1 MAMNDEDKTRVCN
14 IDWLEVYCLES
25 NQRYPCNAEYF
36 ERAGYS
42 VRQREYGTRVY
53 KEMFEI
59 MDKDGNPLIEI
70 RRNPASGS
78 SDFNGLVEQSTHIR
92 LPNWMLYQKNPI
104 QFLQEFLV
112 KHDYIFKRIY
122 RIDIAY
128 DFELFDSGD
137 SPARFAKRYLA
148 GQYRKINQC
157 FLSAHGNDT
166 WSECKW
172 QSLSW
177 GSKSSMVTT
186 KLYNKTLELA
196 ESKNDKPWIKTCW
209 MVNGLIDNP
218 MSMTKR
224 DALGNLYKPE
234 IWRIEFA
241 MMSQA
246 DGWLTIEMNHAQK
259 PYKQTIPHK
268 LSLFDSDD
276 KLWQRFQDLAYN
288 YFHFKIKTKKKT
300 RGGVTDNALSKVNSR
315 NDEEW
320 QRKDRCP
327 DKILFYWDKGH
338 KFMKLSAAPA
348 ASRPP
353 RDDDSLKRKL
363 ILYRMTHADQKIRMA
378 CDTLIENIERIASLR
393 FVPLGDSKDRLAIQ
407 RTLAAKLN
415 GDQRAVQ
422 DILQEMIEIL
432 NDKELF

>member
-1 MAMNDEDKTRVCN
+1 MQDEPKTRVCN

-25 NQRYPCNAEYF
+25 NQRYPCDAEYF
-36 ERAGYS
+36 ERNGYQ
-42 VRQREYGTRVY
+42 VREREYGTRVY

-59 MDKDGNPLIEI
+59 LNENGDPVIEI

-78 SDFNGLVEQSTHIR
+78 SDFNGLVEQSCHIR
-92 LPNWMLYQKNPI
+92 LPNWMLYQGNPV
-104 QFLQEFLV
+104 QFLQDFLLQN
-112 KHDYIFKRIY
+112 DYIFKRIY

-137 SPARFAKRYLA
+137 SPAKFAKRYLA

-224 DALGNLYKPE
+224 NNLGELYKPE
-234 IWRIEFA
+234 IWRVEFA
-241 MMSQA
+241 MMAQA
-246 DGWLTIEMNHAQK
+246 DGWLTIEFNHAKQ
-259 PYKQTIPHK
+259 PYKQTIPHR
-268 LSLFDSDD
+268 LSMFDSPD

-288 YFHFKIKTKKKT
+288 YFHFKIKAKKKT
-300 RGGVTDNALSKVNSR
+300 RGGVTDMALSKVHSR

-338 KFMKLSAAPA
+338 QFMKLSAAPA
-348 ASRPP
+348 MRKPSRE
-353 RDDDSLKRKL
+353 DASLKRKL
-363 ILYRMTHADQKIRMA
+363 ILYRMQQTDEKIVLA
-378 CDTLIENIERIASLR
+378 CDTLIQNIDRIDSLR
-393 FVPLGDSKDRLAIQ
+393 FVPLGDNKDRLALQ
-407 RTLAAKLN
+407 RTLARKLG
-415 GDQRAVQ
+415 GDERSAQS
-422 DILQEMIEIL
+422 ILQEMIAIL
-432 NDKELF
+432 NDNNLF

>member
-1 MAMNDEDKTRVCN
+1 MKDEPKTRVCN

-25 NQRYPCNAEYF
+25 NQRFPCNAEYF

-42 VRQREYGTRVY
+42 VREREYGTRVY

-59 MDKDGNPLIEI
+59 LNSDGDPIIEI

-78 SDFNGLVEQSTHIR
+78 SDFNGLVEQSCHIR
-92 LPNWMLYQKNPI
+92 LPNWMLYQGNPV
-104 QFLQEFLV
+104 QFLQEFLL
-112 KHDYIFKRIY
+112 KNDYIFKRIY

-128 DFELFDSGD
+128 DFETFDSGD

-148 GQYRKINQC
+148 GKYRKINQC

-166 WSECKW
+166 WSDCKW

-186 KLYNKTLELA
+186 KLYNKSLELA

-224 DALGNLYKPE
+224 NALGELYKPE
-234 IWRIEFA
+234 IWRVEFA

-246 DGWLTIEMNHAQK
+246 DGWLTIEMNHANK
-259 PYKQTIPHK
+259 PYKQTIPHR
-268 LSLFDSDD
+268 LSMFDSPD
-276 KLWQRFQDLAYN
+276 KLWQRFQDLAFN
-288 YFHFKIKTKKKT
+288 YFHFKVKVKKKV
-300 RGGVTDNALSKVNSR
+300 RKGLAAEALSKVHSD
-315 NDEEW
+315 NDEGW

-327 DKILFYWDKGH
+327 DKILFHWDEGH
-338 KFMKLSAAPA
+338 TFMKLSAAP
-348 ASRPP
+348 SMSKPV
-353 RDDDSLKRKL
+353 RDDESLKRRL
-363 ILYRMTHADQKIRMA
+363 ILYRLTHSDQKVRLA
-378 CDTLIENIERIASLR
+378 CDTLIQNIERIASLR
-393 FVPLGDSKDRLAIQ
+393 FVPLGDNKDRLALQ
-407 RTLAAKLN
+407 HTLAAKLN
-415 GDQRAVQ
+415 GDERAAQ
-422 DILQEMIEIL
+422 DILQEMIQLI
-432 NDKELF
+432 NNKELF

>member
-1 MAMNDEDKTRVCN
+1 MTKQNEEKTRVCN

-25 NQRYPCNAEYF
+25 NQRYPCNADYF

-59 MDKDGNPLIEI
+59 LNSNGDPVIEI

-78 SDFNGLVEQSTHIR
+78 SDFNGLVEQSCHIR
-92 LPNWMLYQKNPI
+92 LPNWMLYQGNPV
-104 QFLQEFLV
+104 QFLQEFLL
-112 KHDYIFKRIY
+112 KNDYIFKRIY

-128 DFELFDSGD
+128 DFETFDSGD
-137 SPARFAKRYLA
+137 YPARFAKRYLA
-148 GQYRKINQC
+148 GRYRKINQC

-186 KLYNKTLELA
+186 KLYNKTLELS

-209 MVNGLIDNP
+209 MANGLIDNP

-224 DALGNLYKPE
+224 NALGELYKPE
-234 IWRIEFA
+234 IWRVEFA

-246 DGWLTIEMNHAQK
+246 DGWLTIEMNHANK
-259 PYKQTIPHK
+259 PYKQTIPHR
-268 LSLFDSDD
+268 LSMFDSPD

-288 YFHFKIKTKKKT
+288 YFHFKVKTKKKIH
-300 RGGVTDNALSKVNSR
+300 GGLVAESLSKVHSDR
-315 NDEEW
+315 DEDW

-327 DKILFYWDKGH
+327 DKILFHWDEGH
-338 KFMKLSAAPA
+338 TFMKLSAAP
-348 ASRPP
+348 SMSKPI
-353 RDDDSLKRKL
+353 RDDESLKRRL
-363 ILYRMTHADQKIRMA
+363 ILYRMSHSDPKVRLA
-378 CDTLIENIERIASLR
+378 CDTLIQNIERIASLR
-393 FVPLGDSKDRLAIQ
+393 FVPLGDNKDRLALQ
-407 RTLAAKLN
+407 KTLAAKLN
-415 GDQRAVQ
+415 GDQRAAQ
-422 DILQEMIEIL
+422 DILQEMIELL
-432 NDKELF
+432 NNKELF

>member
-1 MAMNDEDKTRVCN
+1 MTKQNEEKTRVCN

-25 NQRYPCNAEYF
+25 NTNFPCNAEYF

-42 VRQREYGTRVY
+42 VREREYGTRVY

-59 MDKDGNPLIEI
+59 LNSDGDPVIEI

-78 SDFNGLVEQSTHIR
+78 SDFNGLVEQSCHIR
-92 LPNWMLYQKNPI
+92 LPNWMLYQGNPV
-104 QFLQEFLV
+104 QFLQEFLL
-112 KHDYIFKRIY
+112 KNDYIFRRIY

-128 DFELFDSGD
+128 DFETFDSGD

-148 GQYRKINQC
+148 GKYRKINQC
-157 FLSAHGNDT
+157 FLSAHANDT

-209 MVNGLIDNP
+209 MANGLIDNP

-224 DALGNLYKPE
+224 NALGELYKPE
-234 IWRIEFA
+234 IWRVEFA

-246 DGWLTIEMNHAQK
+246 EGWLTIEMNHAQK
-259 PYKQTIPHK
+259 PYKQTIPHR
-268 LSLFDSDD
+268 LSMFDSPD

-288 YFHFKIKTKKKT
+288 YFHFKIKTKKKI
-300 RGGVTDNALSKVNSR
+300 RGGLVAEALSKVHSDD
-315 NDEEW
+315 DEGW

-327 DKILFYWDKGH
+327 DKILFHWDAGH
-338 KFMKLSAAPA
+338 KFLKLSAAP
-348 ASRPP
+348 SMSKPV
-353 RDDDSLKRKL
+353 RDDESLKRRL
-363 ILYRMTHADQKIRMA
+363 ILYRMSHSDEKVRLA
-378 CDTLIENIERIASLR
+378 CDTLIQNIERIESLR
-393 FVPLGDSKDRLAIQ
+393 FVPLGDNKDRLALQ
-407 RTLAAKLN
+407 KTLAAKLN
-415 GDQRAVQ
+415 GDQRAAQ
-422 DILQEMIEIL
+422 DILQEMIELL
-432 NDKELF
+432 NNKELF

>member
-1 MAMNDEDKTRVCN
+1 MASQNEEKTRVCN
-14 IDWLEVYCLES
+14 IDWLEIYCLES

-59 MDKDGNPLIEI
+59 LNDNGDPVIEI

-78 SDFNGLVEQSTHIR
+78 SDFNGLVEQSCHIR
-92 LPNWMLYQKNPI
+92 LPNWMLYQGSPV
-104 QFLQEFLV
+104 QFLQEFLL
-112 KHDYIFKRIY
+112 KNDYIFKRIY

-128 DFELFDSGD
+128 DFETFDSGD

-148 GQYRKINQC
+148 GRYRKINQC

-186 KLYNKTLELA
+186 KLYNKTLELS

-224 DALGNLYKPE
+224 NALGELYKPE
-234 IWRIEFA
+234 IWRVEFA

-246 DGWLTIEMNHAQK
+246 DGWLTIEMNHANK
-259 PYKQTIPHK
+259 PYKQTIPHR
-268 LSLFDSDD
+268 LSMFDSPD

-288 YFHFKIKTKKKT
+288 YFHFKVKTKKKIH
-300 RGGVTDNALSKVNSR
+300 GGLVAESLSKVHSD
-315 NDEEW
+315 NDEGW

-327 DKILFYWDKGH
+327 DKILFHWDEGH
-338 KFMKLSAAPA
+338 TFMKLSAAP
-348 ASRPP
+348 SMSKPV
-353 RDDDSLKRKL
+353 RDDESLKRKL
-363 ILYRMTHADQKIRMA
+363 VLYRMSHSDEKVRLA
-378 CDTLIENIERIASLR
+378 CDTLIQNIERVASLR
-393 FVPLGDSKDRLAIQ
+393 FVPLGDNKDRLALQ
-407 RTLAAKLN
+407 KTLAAKLN
-415 GDQRAVQ
+415 GDQRAAQ
-422 DILQEMIEIL
+422 DILQEMIELL
-432 NDKELF
+432 NNKELF

>member
-1 MAMNDEDKTRVCN
+1 MKDEEKTRVCN

-25 NQRYPCNAEYF
+25 NQRFPCNAEYY
-36 ERAGYS
+36 EKNGYS
-42 VRQREYGTRVY
+42 VREREYGTRVY

-59 MDKDGNPLIEI
+59 LNSNGDPIIEI

-78 SDFNGLVEQSTHIR
+78 SDFNGLVEQSCHIR
-92 LPNWMLYQKNPI
+92 LPNWMLYQKNPV
-104 QFLQEFLV
+104 QFLQEFLL
-112 KHDYIFKRIY
+112 KNDYIFKRIY

-148 GQYRKINQC
+148 GRYRKINQC

-166 WSECKW
+166 WSDCKW

-224 DALGNLYKPE
+224 NDLGELYKPE
-234 IWRIEFA
+234 IWRVEFA

-259 PYKQTIPHK
+259 PYKQTIPHR
-268 LSLFDSDD
+268 LSMFDSPD
-276 KLWQRFQDLAYN
+276 KLWQRFQDLAFN
-288 YFHFKIKTKKKT
+288 YFHFKVKVKKQLRQSLT
-300 RGGVTDNALSKVNSR
+300 AEALSKVHSD
-315 NDEEW
+315 NDEGW

-327 DKILFYWDKGH
+327 DKILFHWDEGH
-338 KFMKLSAAPA
+338 KFMKLSAAP
-348 ASRPP
+348 SLSKPS

-363 ILYRMTHADQKIRMA
+363 ILYRMTHTDPKVRLA
-378 CDTLIENIERIASLR
+378 CDTLIQNIERIASLR
-393 FVPLGDSKDRLAIQ
+393 FVPLGDNKDRLALQ
-407 RTLAAKLN
+407 HTLAAKLN
-415 GDQRAVQ
+415 GDERSAQ
-422 DILQEMIEIL
+422 DILQEMIELI
-432 NDKELF
+432 NNKELF

>member
-1 MAMNDEDKTRVCN
+1 MTKQNEQKTRVCN

-36 ERAGYS
+36 ERCGYS

-59 MDKDGNPLIEI
+59 LNDNGDPVIEI

-78 SDFNGLVEQSTHIR
+78 SEFNGLVEQSCHIR
-92 LPNWMLYQKNPI
+92 LPNWMLYQGNPV
-104 QFLQEFLV
+104 QFLQEFLL
-112 KHDYIFKRIY
+112 KNDYIFKRIY

-128 DFELFDSGD
+128 DFETFDSGD
-137 SPARFAKRYLA
+137 SPGRFAKRYLA
-148 GQYRKINQC
+148 GRYRKINQC

-177 GSKSSMVTT
+177 GSMSSMVTT
-186 KLYNKTLELA
+186 KLYNKTLELS
-196 ESKNDKPWIKTCW
+196 EGKNDKPWIKTCW

-224 DALGNLYKPE
+224 NALGELYKPE
-234 IWRIEFA
+234 IWRVEFA

-246 DGWLTIEMNHAQK
+246 DGWLTIEMNHANK
-259 PYKQTIPHK
+259 PYKQTIPHR
-268 LSLFDSDD
+268 LSMFDSPD

-288 YFHFKIKTKKKT
+288 YFHFKVKTKKKVH
-300 RGGVTDNALSKVNSR
+300 GGLVAESLSKVHSDI
-315 NDEEW
+315 DEGW

-327 DKILFYWDKGH
+327 DKILFHWDEGH
-338 KFMKLSAAPA
+338 TFMKLSAAP
-348 ASRPP
+348 SMSKPV
-353 RDDDSLKRKL
+353 RDDESLKRRL
-363 ILYRMTHADQKIRMA
+363 ILYRMSHSDAKVRLA
-378 CDTLIENIERIASLR
+378 CDTLIQNIERVASLR
-393 FVPLGDSKDRLAIQ
+393 FVPLGDNKDRLALQ
-407 RTLAAKLN
+407 KTLAAKLN
-415 GDQRAVQ
+415 GDQRAAQ
-422 DILQEMIEIL
+422 DILQEMIELL
-432 NDKELF
+432 NNKELF

>member
-1 MAMNDEDKTRVCN
+1 MADEEKTRVCN

-25 NQRYPCNAEYF
+25 NQRYPCNAEYY
-36 ERAGYS
+36 EKNGYS
-42 VRQREYGTRVY
+42 VREREYGTRVY

-59 MDKDGNPLIEI
+59 LDDNGDPVIEI

-78 SDFNGLVEQSTHIR
+78 SDFNGLVEQSCHIR
-92 LPNWMLYQKNPI
+92 LPNWMLYQKNPV
-104 QFLQEFLV
+104 QFLQEFLL
-112 KHDYIFKRIY
+112 KNDYIFKRIY

-148 GQYRKINQC
+148 GRYRKINQC
-157 FLSAHGNDT
+157 FLSAHGNDA
-166 WSECKW
+166 WGDCKW

-224 DALGNLYKPE
+224 NALGELYKPE
-234 IWRIEFA
+234 IWRVEFA

-259 PYKQTIPHK
+259 PYKQTIPHR
-268 LSLFDSDD
+268 LSMFDSPD
-276 KLWQRFQDLAYN
+276 KLWQRFQDLAFN
-288 YFHFKIKTKKKT
+288 YFHFKVKVKKKL
-300 RGGVTDNALSKVNSR
+300 RQGVCAEALSKVHSD
-315 NDEEW
+315 NDEGW

-327 DKILFYWDKGH
+327 DKILFHWDEGH
-338 KFMKLSAAPA
+338 KFMKLSAAP
-348 ASRPP
+348 SMSKPS
-353 RDDDSLKRKL
+353 RDDDILKRKL
-363 ILYRMTHADQKIRMA
+363 ILYRMTHTDPKVLLA
-378 CDTLIENIERIASLR
+378 CDTLIQNIDKIASLR
-393 FVPLGDSKDRLAIQ
+393 FVPLGDNKDRLALQ
-407 RTLAAKLN
+407 HTLAAKLN
-415 GDQRAVQ
+415 GDERSAQ
-422 DILQEMIEIL
+422 DILQEMIELI
-432 NDKELF
+432 NNKELF

>member
-1 MAMNDEDKTRVCN
+1 MKNQDEQKTRVCN

-25 NQRYPCNAEYF
+25 NQRFPCNAEYF
-36 ERAGYS
+36 ERSGYS

-59 MDKDGNPLIEI
+59 LDSNGDPVIEI

-78 SDFNGLVEQSTHIR
+78 SDFNGLVEQSCHIR
-92 LPNWMLYQKNPI
+92 LPNWMLYQGNPV
-104 QFLQEFLV
+104 QFLQEFLL
-112 KHDYIFKRIY
+112 KNDYIFKRIY

-148 GQYRKINQC
+148 GRYRKINQC
-157 FLSAHGNDT
+157 FLSAHANDS
-166 WSECKW
+166 WSECRW

-186 KLYNKTLELA
+186 KLYNKTLELS

-209 MVNGLIDNP
+209 MMNGLIDNP

-224 DALGNLYKPE
+224 NALGELYKPE
-234 IWRIEFA
+234 IWRVEFA

-259 PYKQTIPHK
+259 PYKQTIPHR
-268 LSLFDSDD
+268 LSMFDSPD

-288 YFHFKIKTKKKT
+288 YFHFKIKTKKKI
-300 RGGVTDNALSKVNSR
+300 RGGLAAEALSKVHSDD
-315 NDEEW
+315 DEGW

-327 DKILFYWDKGH
+327 DKILFHWDEGH
-338 KFMKLSAAPA
+338 KFMKLSAAP
-348 ASRPP
+348 SLSKPIRE
-353 RDDDSLKRKL
+353 DESLKRKL
-363 ILYRMTHADQKIRMA
+363 ILYRMSHSDEKVRLA
-378 CDTLIENIERIASLR
+378 CDTLIQNIERIASLR
-393 FVPLGDSKDRLAIQ
+393 FVPLGDNKDRLALQ
-407 RTLAAKLN
+407 KTLAAKLN
-415 GDQRAVQ
+415 GDQRAAQ
-422 DILQEMIEIL
+422 DILQEMIELL
-432 NDKELF
+432 NNKELF